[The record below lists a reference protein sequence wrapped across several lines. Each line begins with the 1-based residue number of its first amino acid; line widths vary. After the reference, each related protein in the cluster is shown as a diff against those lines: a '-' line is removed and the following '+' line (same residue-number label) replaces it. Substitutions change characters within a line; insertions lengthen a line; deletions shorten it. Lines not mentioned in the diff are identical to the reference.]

1 MESGYHAERW
11 LDLEL
16 LFLHPERLDRLA
28 NELADRLS
36 AHRFD
41 VVCGPLVEGAFLGLG
56 IARRLSLPFT
66 YAERFERPERSG
78 LYPVEYRL
86 PRSLRQVVDGKSVAI
101 VNDVISA
108 GSAVRGTFADLE
120 SCGARTVAIG
130 ALLVL
135 GDWTRKFAEEKEVAV
150 ESLAFETFR
159 SWTPEEC
166 PLCAD
171 GAELTKPY

>member
-16 LFLHPERLDRLA
+16 LFLHPERLDPLA
-28 NELADRLS
+28 NELAGRLA
-36 AHRFD
+36 AHRID
-41 VVCGPLVEGAFLGLG
+41 AVCGPLVEGAFLALAV
-56 IARRLSLPFT
+56 ARRLSVPFT
-66 YAERFERPERSG
+66 YAERIERPERSG

-86 PRSLRQVVDGKSVAI
+86 PRSLRHVVGGKRLAI

-120 SCGARTVAIG
+120 SCGAGTVVIG
-130 ALLVL
+130 ALLIL
-135 GDWTRKFAEEKEVAV
+135 GDWTRTFAEEKHVAI

-159 SWTPEEC
+159 SWTPAEC
-166 PLCAD
+166 PLCAE
-171 GAELTKPY
+171 GTALTKPY